1 MEKQVFRGLIAWLAV
16 LVPLLGFGAAT
27 ARACPAAMEGPRA
40 EAAAPQEPQDQQSQ
54 DQQAQPQG
62 PTQQPGETVIV
73 PKKQAPPPPVQPVQ
87 PEKVNPNSVYTLST
101 STNLVNVNVGVVDVN
116 GDPIGQLQ
124 KDNFR
129 IYDDGTQQP
138 ITNFSAVQAPV
149 TVCMLVEFS
158 NEWWPLLY
166 QALESSYQ
174 FLNFMRRDDW
184 VAVVSFDLR
193 PHILTDFTQNR
204 GQVSAALHQLVFPG
218 FSEDNLYDAL
228 AFTIDRMK
236 DIQGR
241 KAILAIVSG
250 RDTMSKLDYDE
261 MLKIAKASTTPIYA
275 LSILEWVA
283 VRMPNGYNINY
294 WQDRNSLTYI
304 SKYSGGMAY
313 FPRFEGELPDDY
325 RQIANQLRSE
335 YSLGFM
341 PTDPGTSGQYHKLK
355 VELVDAQGNP
365 LKIIN
370 QKGKTVKYKVDYRDG
385 YYAAQH

>member
-27 ARACPAAMEGPRA
+27 ARACPATMEGPRA
-40 EAAAPQEPQDQQSQ
+40 EAAVPQEPQDQQSQ
-54 DQQAQPQG
+54 DQQPQPQG

-73 PKKQAPPPPVQPVQ
+73 PKKQAPPPPVQPAQ
-87 PEKVNPNSVYTLST
+87 PEKVNPKNVYTLST
-101 STNLVNVNVGVVDVN
+101 STNLVNVNVGVVDAN

-184 VAVVSFDLR
+184 VAAVSFDLR

-204 GQVSAALHQLVFPG
+204 GQVAAALHQLVFPG